1 MSNPLKVS
9 RPIIMQPITWGGGKP
24 GRQRGIA
31 LFIGLVFLVM
41 LTLVSLVV
49 MRGTLVEMRMT
60 TATARHEQLFEAS
73 ETARR
78 VPEAILTLHVFNRG
92 WPESWGGSVPD
103 VMFNLNSTFANR
115 TDWQALLNP
124 NTTTNQGIQSVCGSG
139 LVILYM
145 AVTCPTRTA
154 QYNFSPST
162 WDPSIIFTVCDPV
175 GSTCSSAD
183 QTTDKIAIVRD
194 GVSLNQGSG
203 AAQAQGYASVGV
215 GTSKGGSALLLQ
227 IRSFAA
233 PTPTSTQGATTIA
246 QYKVNI
252 TN

>member
-1 MSNPLKVS
+1 
-9 RPIIMQPITWGGGKP
+9 MQPNTWSGGTP

-60 TATARHEQLFEAS
+60 TATSRHEQLFEAS

-78 VPEAILTLHVFNRG
+78 VPEAML
-92 WPESWGGSVPD
+92 S
-103 VMFNLNSTFANR
+103 
-115 TDWQALLNP
+115 LL
-124 NTTTNQGIQSVCGSG
+124 V
-139 LVILYM
+139 VILYM

-154 QYNFSPST
+154 SYNFEPST

-175 GSTCSSAD
+175 GSTCSSAN

-203 AAQAQGYASVGV
+203 AAQAQGYSSVGV
-215 GTSKGGSALLLQ
+215 GTAKGGSALLLQ